1 MTLKEILRRRT
12 QIALIVVI
20 VGLVVSGVTAIP
32 VIWEVNLLVQFL
44 GNGDAGNPGP
54 ALREVLKVRDGLVE
68 TNEKYP
74 FLAYG
79 LDWLAF
85 AHVVI
90 AIAFIGPLRDPVRN
104 IWVITFGIIACVLVI
119 PMALIFG
126 PIREIPFPWR
136 LIDCSFGLI
145 GMIPLLL
152 ARKWTIQLSRIK

>member
-1 MTLKEILRRRT
+1 MTLKEILRRRI

-44 GNGDAGNPGP
+44 GNGDGGNPGP

-90 AIAFIGPLRDPVRN
+90 AIAFIGPLRDPVPPH
-104 IWVITFGIIACVLVI
+104 WSKELMFQIA
-119 PMALIFG
+119 P
-126 PIREIPFPWR
+126 
-136 LIDCSFGLI
+136 
-145 GMIPLLL
+145 
-152 ARKWTIQLSRIK
+152 